1 MNKTLT
7 YIAYT
12 FIGLLTLIAGVGI
25 VKVLIHIGVEM
36 LGLIFNQPIIA
47 LAICIAV
54 LAALFLI
61 PDRK

>member
-25 VKVLIHIGVEM
+25 LKVLIHLGVM
-36 LGLIFNQPIIA
+36 LLGFMFNEPLIAFIIA
-47 LAICIAV
+47 LAGTV
-54 LAALFLI
+54 LLFLI

>member
-1 MNKTLT
+1 MNKIIT
-7 YIAYT
+7 YTAYT
-12 FIGLLTLIAGVGI
+12 IIGLLTLLAAIGI
-25 VKVLIHIGVEM
+25 IQVLIHIGVEM

>member
-7 YIAYT
+7 YIAYA

-25 VKVLIHIGVEM
+25 VTVLIHIAVEM
-36 LGLIFNQPIIA
+36 LGLIFNYPLQGFLIS
-47 LAICIAV
+47 LAVTV
-54 LAALFLI
+54 LLFLI